1 MIFLEGESRMS
12 AKLTNKETTQ
22 QQYVPWRVHTQDKEA
37 SRPDRL
43 DWPTHVGWKKCT
55 QPGTTLDHT
64 TSSPLTYIL

>member
-22 QQYVPWRVHTQDKEA
+22 QQYVPWRAHTQDKEA

-43 DWPTHVGWKKCT
+43 GWIG
-55 QPGTTLDHT
+55 QHTLAGKNAPNRVQH
-64 TSSPLTYIL
+64 